1 MTERPDATPI
11 PAQPPDWPAARPR
24 RPSVAGYAAATWSLA
39 YGLLGWYWTFGGE
52 GFPFGAGDP
61 DPGIGKGMSILGAVR
76 QETTAPVIAACG
88 LGGALMALLLAHRRA
103 GPTLESIAW
112 AAAMFL
118 GVVLPDY
125 RPLVAAGH
133 IPIFLVG
140 KPFGLPHGV
149 TVASQLPWPVV
160 NQMVCMLGAGL
171 FVAAARAH
179 RRARVGACAA
189 CGRTDVPSAWTTPAR
204 AAAWGVRAF
213 WIAAL
218 VPVVYALTRWA
229 WALGIPIGFSTETL
243 EAMDRES
250 PGIWIGGAALGTMG
264 LVGSILT
271 VGLVR
276 RWGEVFPRRI
286 PVLRGRRVPIPLAVV
301 PAMVVAFLVTS
312 AGLMMTRV
320 LLTRPTS
327 ASNWAAMGPAML
339 WPLWGTALATA
350 ALAST
355 TAGVAPANAVAAG
368 PARRARPDRGA
379 HGRPQLLRGAANRT
393 GSRRSPDQR
402 AGTPPASA
410 RRA

>member
-1 MTERPDATPI
+1 MLSSPTKQSSTAATSRAAARQPTAVS
-11 PAQPPDWPAARPR
+11 PAGGHWCPLPAAARRSTNSSTATADSPRVTCGNQLNIRAAVRYSSRPTMHH
-24 RPSVAGYAAATWSLA
+24 VL
-39 YGLLGWYWTFGGE
+39 FGGE
-52 GFPFGAGDP
+52 GCPFGAGDP

-355 TAGVAPANAVAAG
+355 TAGV
-368 PARRARPDRGA
+368 
-379 HGRPQLLRGAANRT
+379 
-393 GSRRSPDQR
+393 
-402 AGTPPASA
+402 
-410 RRA
+410 

>member
-204 AAAWGVRAF
+204 AAAWGVRA
-213 WIAAL
+213 
-218 VPVVYALTRWA
+218 
-229 WALGIPIGFSTETL
+229 
-243 EAMDRES
+243 
-250 PGIWIGGAALGTMG
+250 IWIGGAALGTMG

-368 PARRARPDRGA
+368 PARRARSDRGA